1 MAYWLVKDEPE
12 SWSYQM
18 HAKEGTAA
26 WDGVRN
32 YQAANNLRA
41 MRKGD
46 RAFFYHSVTEKRLA
60 GVLEVVRE
68 AYPDPT
74 DKEKK
79 NWVAVDF
86 KAVMPI
92 DMPVTLEAIKKE
104 PRLKDLALVRHSRL
118 SVMPVKP
125 EEWKLLCKMAGIA
138 A

>member
-12 SWSYQM
+12 SWSYQK
-18 HAKEGTAA
+18 HAAEGVAS

-32 YQAANNLRA
+32 YTAARNLRA
-41 MRKGD
+41 MKKGD

-68 AYPDPT
+68 AFPDPT
-74 DKEKK
+74 DREKK
-79 NWVAVDF
+79 WVAVDF

-92 DMPVTLEAIKKE
+92 ETPVTLADIKAE
-104 PRLKDLALVRHSRL
+104 PRLKNLALIRQSRL
-118 SVMPVKP
+118 SVMPVGAD
-125 EEWKLLCKMAGIA
+125 EWKLLCKMARIA

>member
-12 SWSYQM
+12 SWSYQK
-18 HAKEGTAA
+18 HAAEGVVS

-32 YQAANNLRA
+32 YTAARNLRA
-41 MRKGD
+41 MKKGD

-92 DMPVTLEAIKKE
+92 EKSVTLADIKAE
-104 PRLKDLALVRHSRL
+104 PRLQDLKLIRQSRL
-118 SVMPVKP
+118 SVMPVAAD
-125 EEWKLLCKMAGIA
+125 EWKLLCKMSGIA

>member
-12 SWSYQM
+12 SWSYRK
-18 HAKEGTAA
+18 HAADGVAS

-32 YQAANNLRA
+32 YTAARNLRT
-41 MRKGD
+41 MKKGD

-92 DMPVTLEAIKKE
+92 DKPVTLADIKAE
-104 PRLKDLALVRHSRL
+104 PRLKNLALIRQSRL
-118 SVMPVKP
+118 SVMPVGAD
-125 EEWKLLCKMAGIA
+125 EWKLLCKMAGIA

>member
-12 SWSYQM
+12 TWSYQK
-18 HAKEGTAA
+18 HAAEGVAA

-32 YQAANNLRA
+32 FQAAANLKR
-41 MRKGD
+41 MKKGD

-74 DKEKK
+74 DKEGK
-79 NWVAVDF
+79 WVAVDF

-92 DMPVTLEAIKKE
+92 DRPVTLADIKNE
-104 PRLKDLALVRHSRL
+104 PRLKDLKLIRQSRL
-118 SVMPVKP
+118 SVMPVGA
-125 EEWKLLCKMAGIA
+125 EEWKLMCRMAGIA

>member
-12 SWSYQM
+12 SWSYRM
-18 HAKEGTAA
+18 HAAEGVAA

-32 YQAANNLRA
+32 YAAAKNLRA
-41 MRKGD
+41 MKKGD

-74 DKEKK
+74 DTEKR

-92 DMPVTLEAIKKE
+92 EKPVTLADIKAE
-104 PRLKDLALVRHSRL
+104 PRLEDMALLRQSRL
-118 SVMPVKP
+118 SVGPVTP
-125 EEWKLLCKMAGIA
+125 AEWKLLCKMCGIA

>member
-18 HAKEGTAA
+18 HAKEGVAS

-41 MRKGD
+41 MKKGD

-92 DMPVTLEAIKKE
+92 DVPVTLEAIKKE
-104 PRLKDLALVRHSRL
+104 PRLKELALVRHSRL

-125 EEWKLLCKMAGIA
+125 DEWKLLCKMAGIA

>member
-12 SWSYQM
+12 SWSYQK
-18 HAKEGTAA
+18 HAAEGVAS

-32 YQAANNLRA
+32 YTAARNLRT
-41 MRKGD
+41 MKKGD

-92 DMPVTLEAIKKE
+92 EKSVTLADIKAE
-104 PRLKDLALVRHSRL
+104 PRLKDLRLIRQSRL
-118 SVMPVKP
+118 SVMPVS
-125 EEWKLLCKMAGIA
+125 EGEWKLLCKMAGIA

>member
-18 HAKEGTAA
+18 HAKEGVAA

-32 YQAANNLRA
+32 HQAANNLRA

-92 DMPVTLEAIKKE
+92 DKPVTLEDIKKE

-125 EEWKLLCKMAGIA
+125 EEWKLLCKMAGIVA
-138 A
+138 

>member
-18 HAKEGTAA
+18 HAKEGVAS

-41 MRKGD
+41 MKKGD

-74 DKEKK
+74 
-79 NWVAVDF
+79 A
-86 KAVMPI
+86 ALGHAGQARA
-92 DMPVTLEAIKKE
+92 LEDVVQDGRNRGLDARRQE
-104 PRLKDLALVRHSRL
+104 AWR
-118 SVMPVKP
+118 
-125 EEWKLLCKMAGIA
+125 G
-138 A
+138 